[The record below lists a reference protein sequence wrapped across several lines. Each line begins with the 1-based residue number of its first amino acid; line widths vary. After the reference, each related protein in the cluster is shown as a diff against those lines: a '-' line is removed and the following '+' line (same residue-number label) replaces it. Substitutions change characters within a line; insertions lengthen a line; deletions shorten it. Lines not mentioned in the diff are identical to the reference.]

1 MIWQII
7 GRFLLNVN
15 FRNNDSVFGKIMP
28 HEKAG
33 IYSGNGTFTGE
44 KVETTNDIL

>member
-15 FRNNDSVFGKIMP
+15 FRKNDSVFGKIMS
-28 HEKAG
+28 HEKAE

-44 KVETTNDIL
+44 KVETNDIL